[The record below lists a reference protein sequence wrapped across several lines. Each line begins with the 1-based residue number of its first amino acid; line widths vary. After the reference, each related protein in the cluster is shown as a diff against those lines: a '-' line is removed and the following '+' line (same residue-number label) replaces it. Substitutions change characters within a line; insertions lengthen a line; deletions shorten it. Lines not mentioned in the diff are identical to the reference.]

1 MASVKTPAA
10 PPPPT
15 PVSMA
20 DEYRRTAEVMSDPEL
35 QKRMLDV
42 ERVMR
47 PEYAKLNLADL
58 ETYMGGV
65 LGLQS
70 RAARQAGELEREQL
84 AKQREADIAAVE
96 GMGARATAAARA
108 ADPYSARLAELSLQA
123 AEKAFSRAE
132 RLSPEDLRL
141 SQQAAR
147 TAGLARGR
155 IGDQSSVAAEI
166 LNREDAMARRR
177 AEAGQYGQ
185 LAFGMNKAMAAD
197 PLQYILGRSTGALG
211 YGAQQ
216 QGFTQQLGGQPIG
229 PRAVDYNAALN
240 LAMQNQ
246 ANLGRYQTAIYGS
259 QAQAAGAQAAARG
272 QMLGGLFGAAG
283 TMLGGP
289 IGGILGQSVGGMFK
303 TGGGGFPGDTAW
315 NPSGG

>member
-1 MASVKTPAA
+1 MASVKTPT
-10 PPPPT
+10 PPPAPT

-20 DEYRRTAEVMSDPEL
+20 DEYLKTARVMSDPEL

-42 ERVMR
+42 ERTMR

-65 LGLQS
+65 LGLQEK
-70 RAARQAGELEREQL
+70 AARQSGALEREQL
-84 AKQREADIAAVE
+84 AAQRAADIAAIE
-96 GMGARATAAARA
+96 QYGGRATAALRA
-108 ADPYSARLAELSLQA
+108 SDPESARLANLSLQA
-123 AEKAFSRAE
+123 AEKAFARAE

-147 TAGLARGR
+147 QAGLARGR
-155 IGDQSSVAAEI
+155 VGDQSNVAAEI

-185 LAFGMNKAMAAD
+185 LAFGMSKAMAAD

-216 QGFTQQLGGQPIG
+216 QGFTQQLGAQPIG

-240 LAMQNQ
+240 MAMQNQ
-246 ANLGRYQTAIYGS
+246 ANLGRYQTSIYGS
-259 QAQAAGAQAAARG
+259 QAQAAGASAAARG
-272 QMLGGLFGAAG
+272 QLLGSMFGAAG

-289 IGGILGQSVGGMFK
+289 LGGMLGSSVGGMF
-303 TGGGGFPGDTAW
+303 GGGSNVSRAADPS
-315 NPSGG
+315 NPYG